1 MNGMIARLFS
11 ILFKA
16 ALAYILIV
24 LVLVTLYAWVPPVS
38 TLMIWRWITFQ
49 PVTRIWQPLESISP
63 NLVNAVVVNEDSRLC
78 YHSGIDWRE
87 LRDAIREADEP
98 FEARGASTI
107 AMQTA
112 RNLFLWTGRQY
123 IRKAME
129 MPIALYLDLAWP
141 KRRLVEVYLNIA
153 EWGPSGEFGAEAAA
167 QRAFRKSAARLTPEE
182 ASLLAGTLPNP
193 HLRNPARPGPLL
205 RRAAGRNLAAVE
217 RDGGLST
224 QCLGLRR

>member
-1 MNGMIARLFS
+1 MNTMIARLFS
-11 ILFKA
+11 ILLKL
-16 ALAYILIV
+16 ALAYALIV
-24 LVLVTLYAWVPPVS
+24 LVLITLYAWIPPVS
-38 TLMIWRWITFQ
+38 TLMVWRWITFQ

-63 NLVNAVVVNEDSRLC
+63 NLVNAVVVSEDSRLC
-78 YHSGIDWRE
+78 LHFGIDWRE

-123 IRKAME
+123 VRKAME

-153 EWGPSGEFGAEAAA
+153 EWGPNGEFGAEAAA
-167 QRAFRKSAARLTPEE
+167 QRVFRKSAARLSQEE

-193 HLRNPARPGPLL
+193 HMRHPDRPGPVL
-205 RRAAGRNLAAVE
+205 RRVAGRNLAAVE

-224 QCLGLRR
+224 QCLGLLR